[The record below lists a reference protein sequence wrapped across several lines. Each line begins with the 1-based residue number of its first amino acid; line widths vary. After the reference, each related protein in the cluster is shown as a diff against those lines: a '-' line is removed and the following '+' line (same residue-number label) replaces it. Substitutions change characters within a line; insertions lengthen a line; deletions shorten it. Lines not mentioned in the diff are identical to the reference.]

1 MKKKCRIFTTS
12 IGWSDVMFIFDE
24 DTKFSDIKNNPRTH
38 MLSRDDYVGTYEF
51 DKKFI
56 MFFSKAKIG
65 DKYYF
70 FRFSYHKDQA
80 TPEERQWKKIPDFVP
95 QQKTQ
100 NSEHK
105 NIESKPGQV
114 DAGDF
119 TSLFD

>member
-1 MKKKCRIFTTS
+1 MKKKCRVFTTS
-12 IGWSDVMFIFDE
+12 LGWSEVMFIFDE
-24 DTKFSDIKNNPRTH
+24 DTKFSEITDNPKTQ

-56 MFFSKAKIG
+56 QFFNKEKIG

-80 TPEERQWKKIPDFVP
+80 TPEERQWKKMPEFEP
-95 QQKTQ
+95 KETK
-100 NSEHK
+100 SKEHK
-105 NIESKPGQV
+105 NIVVKPGQV

-119 TSLFD
+119 KSLF